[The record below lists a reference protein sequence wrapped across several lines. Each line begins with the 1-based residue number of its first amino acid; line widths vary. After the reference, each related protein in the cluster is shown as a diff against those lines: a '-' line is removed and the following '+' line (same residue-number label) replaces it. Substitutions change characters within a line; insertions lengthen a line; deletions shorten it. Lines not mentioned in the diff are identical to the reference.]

1 MEAFKKDLS
10 LPLPLALALSLSL
23 FSRSVQTPTTVLE
36 PRTGYTQEGY
46 IFSRF

>member
-23 FSRSVQTPTTVLE
+23 FTECADTNHCL
-36 PRTGYTQEGY
+36 GA
-46 IFSRF
+46 

>member
-23 FSRSVQTPTTVLE
+23 SLFTECADTNHCL
-36 PRTGYTQEGY
+36 GA
-46 IFSRF
+46 